1 MRIALVAHDARKQEL
16 VEWCTH
22 NAQTLSKHELFGT
35 GTTAHLLGKILVVNE
50 PRPEGTA
57 TMDWYTMTLKVEP
70 LLSGPLGG
78 DQQIGAMIAE
88 GKIDCLIF
96 FCDNLITQGHQ
107 QDVGALVRLAS
118 LYNVAFATNRTTADM
133 IMTSPLFGNEDYKRI
148 IPGAIEKYKNRFV
161 EREETSIKEPVKE
174 DEDPVKEPVQDEETK
189 EEKVDE
195 MKRTW
200 EEIPESIKS
209 KIIKAREQNMDE
221 VELDKDEVLSD
232 REKFSLIR
240 LGYSIITVENA
251 CFPCI
256 GNHRKIKWVNDSK
269 CYNYLQN

>member
-22 NAQTLSKHELFGT
+22 NAQTLSKHKLFGT
-35 GTTAHLLGKILVVNE
+35 GTTARLLGKISVVNE
-50 PRPEGTA
+50 PTPGVA
-57 TMDWYTMTLKVEP
+57 TMDWHTMPLQVQP

-133 IMTSPLFGNEDYKRI
+133 IMTSPLFGNEDYKPI
-148 IPGAIEKYKNRFV
+148 MPAAIENYKNRFK
-161 EREETSIKEPVKE
+161 EREEKGNVEEP
-174 DEDPVKEPVQDEETK
+174 
-189 EEKVDE
+189 EKVDKYSE
-195 MKRTW
+195 LKKVW
-200 EEIPESIKS
+200 EVLPVISATIKDRIMS
-209 KIIKAREQNMDE
+209 AKEQGLNE
-221 VELDKDEVLSD
+221 VELDEGISLSD
-232 REKFSLIR
+232 KEKEALRSI
-240 LGYSIITVENA
+240 GYTILTN
-251 CFPCI
+251 
-256 GNHRKIKWVNDSK
+256 GRKYKISWVNDGE
-269 CYNYLQN
+269 

>member
-22 NAQTLSKHELFGT
+22 NAQTLSKHTLFGT
-35 GTTAHLLGKILVVNE
+35 GTTARLLGKISVVNE
-50 PRPEGTA
+50 PTPGAA
-57 TMDWYTMTLKVEP
+57 TMDWHTMPLQVEP

-133 IMTSPLFGNEDYKRI
+133 IMTSPLFDNKDYKPI
-148 IPGAIEKYKNRFV
+148 MPAAIEKYKNRFK
-161 EREETSIKEPVKE
+161 EREEKVNVEESEKIDKDSELEKMREEISATMNDKIASAKEQGLNEIELDEGVTLSNDVKE
-174 DEDPVKEPVQDEETK
+174 VLRSMGYTILTNGRKY
-189 EEKVDE
+189 
-195 MKRTW
+195 
-200 EEIPESIKS
+200 
-209 KIIKAREQNMDE
+209 KISWAND
-221 VELDKDEVLSD
+221 
-232 REKFSLIR
+232 
-240 LGYSIITVENA
+240 
-251 CFPCI
+251 
-256 GNHRKIKWVNDSK
+256 GNDGK
-269 CYNYLQN
+269 

>member
-22 NAQTLSKHELFGT
+22 NAQTLSKHTLYGT
-35 GTTAHLLGKILVVNE
+35 GTTAHLLGKIPVMNE

-133 IMTSPLFGNEDYKRI
+133 IMTSPLFDNKDYKPI
-148 IPGAIEKYKNRFV
+148 MPAAIEKYKNRFK
-161 EREETSIKEPVKE
+161 EREEKVNVEEPEKIDKDSELEKMREEISATMKDKIASAKEQGLNEIELDEGVTLSNDVKE
-174 DEDPVKEPVQDEETK
+174 VLRSMGYTILTNGRKY
-189 EEKVDE
+189 
-195 MKRTW
+195 
-200 EEIPESIKS
+200 
-209 KIIKAREQNMDE
+209 KISWAND
-221 VELDKDEVLSD
+221 
-232 REKFSLIR
+232 
-240 LGYSIITVENA
+240 
-251 CFPCI
+251 
-256 GNHRKIKWVNDSK
+256 GNDGK
-269 CYNYLQN
+269 

>member
-22 NAQTLSKHELFGT
+22 NAQTLSKHTLFGT
-35 GTTAHLLGKILVVNE
+35 GTTARLLGKISVVNE
-50 PRPEGTA
+50 PTPGAA
-57 TMDWYTMTLKVEP
+57 TMDWYTMPLQVEP

-133 IMTSPLFGNEDYKRI
+133 IMTSPLFDNKDYKPI
-148 IPGAIEKYKNRFV
+148 MPAAIEKYKNRF
-161 EREETSIKEPVKE
+161 KEI
-174 DEDPVKEPVQDEETK
+174 
-189 EEKVDE
+189 EEKVNVEEPEKVDKDSE
-195 MKRTW
+195 LEKMW
-200 EEIPESIKS
+200 EEISATMKD
-209 KIIKAREQNMDE
+209 KIVSAKEQGLNE
-221 VELDKDEVLSD
+221 VELDEGVTLSDNVKEVLRSM
-232 REKFSLIR
+232 
-240 LGYSIITVENA
+240 GYTILTN
-251 CFPCI
+251 
-256 GNHRKIKWVNDSK
+256 GRKYKISWVNDGNNGK
-269 CYNYLQN
+269 

>member
-22 NAQTLSKHELFGT
+22 NAQTLSKHTLFGT
-35 GTTAHLLGKILVVNE
+35 GTTARLLGKIPVMNE
-50 PRPEGTA
+50 PTSDVN
-57 TMDWYTMTLKVEP
+57 TTDYQTLNVQP

-133 IMTSPLFGNEDYKRI
+133 IMTSPLFGNKDYKPI
-148 IPGAIEKYKNRFV
+148 IPGAIEKYKNRFE
-161 EREETSIKEPVKE
+161 EREEEPDKERSVHNLEEPDERSLEDIIKTWKE
-174 DEDPVKEPVQDEETK
+174 AVYSDEE
-189 EEKVDE
+189 E
-195 MKRTW
+195 
-200 EEIPESIKS
+200 
-209 KIIKAREQNMDE
+209 
-221 VELDKDEVLSD
+221 
-232 REKFSLIR
+232 
-240 LGYSIITVENA
+240 
-251 CFPCI
+251 
-256 GNHRKIKWVNDSK
+256 DSK
-269 CYNYLQN
+269 DSKLKNKVEWFD

>member
-22 NAQTLSKHELFGT
+22 NAQTLSKHTLFGT
-35 GTTAHLLGKILVVNE
+35 GTTARLLGKISVVNE
-50 PRPEGTA
+50 PTPGAA
-57 TMDWYTMTLKVEP
+57 TMDWHTMPLQVEP

-133 IMTSPLFGNEDYKRI
+133 IMTSPLFGNKDYKPI
-148 IPGAIEKYKNRFV
+148 MPAAIEK
-161 EREETSIKEPVKE
+161 
-174 DEDPVKEPVQDEETK
+174 
-189 EEKVDE
+189 
-195 MKRTW
+195 
-200 EEIPESIKS
+200 
-209 KIIKAREQNMDE
+209 
-221 VELDKDEVLSD
+221 
-232 REKFSLIR
+232 
-240 LGYSIITVENA
+240 
-251 CFPCI
+251 
-256 GNHRKIKWVNDSK
+256 
-269 CYNYLQN
+269 

>member
-22 NAQTLSKHELFGT
+22 NAQTLSKHTLFGT
-35 GTTAHLLGKILVVNE
+35 GTTARLLGKISVVNE
-50 PRPEGTA
+50 PTPGAA
-57 TMDWYTMTLKVEP
+57 TMDWHTMPLQVEP

-133 IMTSPLFGNEDYKRI
+133 IMTSPLFDNKDYKPI
-148 IPGAIEKYKNRFV
+148 MPAAIEKYKNRFK
-161 EREETSIKEPVKE
+161 EREEKVN
-174 DEDPVKEPVQDEETK
+174 VEES
-189 EEKVDE
+189 EKIDKDSE
-195 MKRTW
+195 LEKMW
-200 EEIPESIKS
+200 EEISATMKD
-209 KIIKAREQNMDE
+209 KIVSAKEQGLNE
-221 VELDKDEVLSD
+221 IELDEGVTLSNDVKEVLRSM
-232 REKFSLIR
+232 
-240 LGYSIITVENA
+240 GYTILTN
-251 CFPCI
+251 
-256 GNHRKIKWVNDSK
+256 GRKYKISWVNDGNDGK
-269 CYNYLQN
+269 

>member
-22 NAQTLSKHELFGT
+22 NAQTLSKHTLFGT
-35 GTTAHLLGKILVVNE
+35 GTTARLLGKISVVNE
-50 PRPEGTA
+50 PTPGAA
-57 TMDWYTMTLKVEP
+57 TMDWHTMPLQVEP

-133 IMTSPLFGNEDYKRI
+133 IMTSPLFDNKDYKPI
-148 IPGAIEKYKNRFV
+148 MPAAIEKYKNRFK
-161 EREETSIKEPVKE
+161 EREEKVNVEEP
-174 DEDPVKEPVQDEETK
+174 
-189 EEKVDE
+189 EKVDKDSE
-195 MKRTW
+195 LEKMW
-200 EEIPESIKS
+200 EEISVTMKD
-209 KIIKAREQNMDE
+209 KIVSAKEQGLNE
-221 VELDKDEVLSD
+221 VELDEGVTLSNK
-232 REKFSLIR
+232 EKEALRSM
-240 LGYSIITVENA
+240 GYTILTN
-251 CFPCI
+251 
-256 GNHRKIKWVNDSK
+256 GRKYKISWVNDGEWTDTFTGK
-269 CYNYLQN
+269 D

>member
-22 NAQTLSKHELFGT
+22 NAQTLSKHTLFGT
-35 GTTAHLLGKILVVNE
+35 GTTARLLGKISVVNE
-50 PRPEGTA
+50 PTPGAA
-57 TMDWYTMTLKVEP
+57 TMDWHTMPLQVEP

-133 IMTSPLFGNEDYKRI
+133 IMTSPLFDNKDYKPI
-148 IPGAIEKYKNRFV
+148 MPAAIEKYKNRFK
-161 EREETSIKEPVKE
+161 EREEKVN
-174 DEDPVKEPVQDEETK
+174 VEES
-189 EEKVDE
+189 EKVDKDSE
-195 MKRTW
+195 LEKMW
-200 EEIPESIKS
+200 EEISATMKD
-209 KIIKAREQNMDE
+209 KIVSAKEQGLNE
-221 VELDKDEVLSD
+221 IELDEGITLSDNVKEVLRSM
-232 REKFSLIR
+232 
-240 LGYSIITVENA
+240 GYTILTN
-251 CFPCI
+251 
-256 GNHRKIKWVNDSK
+256 GRKYKISWVNDGNNGK
-269 CYNYLQN
+269 

>member
-22 NAQTLSKHELFGT
+22 NAQTLSKHTLFGT
-35 GTTAHLLGKILVVNE
+35 GTTARLLGKISVVNE
-50 PRPEGTA
+50 PTPGAA
-57 TMDWYTMTLKVEP
+57 TMDWYTMPLQVEP

-133 IMTSPLFGNEDYKRI
+133 IMTSPLFDNKDYKPI
-148 IPGAIEKYKNRFV
+148 IPAAIEKYKNRFK
-161 EREETSIKEPVKE
+161 EREEKVNVEEP
-174 DEDPVKEPVQDEETK
+174 
-189 EEKVDE
+189 EKVDKDSE
-195 MKRTW
+195 PEKMW
-200 EEIPESIKS
+200 EEISTTMKD
-209 KIIKAREQNMDE
+209 KIVSAKEQGLNE
-221 VELDKDEVLSD
+221 VELDEGVTLSDNVKEVLRSM
-232 REKFSLIR
+232 
-240 LGYSIITVENA
+240 GYTILTN
-251 CFPCI
+251 
-256 GNHRKIKWVNDSK
+256 GRKYKISWVNDGEWTDTFTGK
-269 CYNYLQN
+269 D

>member
-22 NAQTLSKHELFGT
+22 NAQTLSKHTLFGT
-35 GTTAHLLGKILVVNE
+35 GTTARLLGKIPVMIE

-57 TMDWYTMTLKVEP
+57 TMDWYYTMTLKVEP

-133 IMTSPLFGNEDYKRI
+133 IMTSPLFDNKDYKRI

-174 DEDPVKEPVQDEETK
+174 PVQDEETK

-195 MKRTW
+195 MKRMW

-209 KIIKAREQNMDE
+209 KIIKARKQNMDE

-256 GNHRKIKWVNDSK
+256 GNRRKIKWVNDSK

>member
-22 NAQTLSKHELFGT
+22 NAQTLSKHTLFGT
-35 GTTAHLLGKILVVNE
+35 GTTARLLGKISVVNE
-50 PRPEGTA
+50 PTPGAA
-57 TMDWYTMTLKVEP
+57 TMDWHTMPLQVEP

-133 IMTSPLFGNEDYKRI
+133 IMTSPLFDNKDYKPI
-148 IPGAIEKYKNRFV
+148 MPAAIEKYKNRFK
-161 EREETSIKEPVKE
+161 EREEKVNVEESEKIDKDSELEKMREEISATMKDKIASAKEQGLNEIELDEGVTLSNDVKE
-174 DEDPVKEPVQDEETK
+174 VLRSMGYTILTNGRKY
-189 EEKVDE
+189 
-195 MKRTW
+195 
-200 EEIPESIKS
+200 
-209 KIIKAREQNMDE
+209 KISWAND
-221 VELDKDEVLSD
+221 
-232 REKFSLIR
+232 
-240 LGYSIITVENA
+240 
-251 CFPCI
+251 
-256 GNHRKIKWVNDSK
+256 GNNGK
-269 CYNYLQN
+269 

>member
-22 NAQTLSKHELFGT
+22 NAQTLSKHTLFGT
-35 GTTAHLLGKILVVNE
+35 GTTARLLGKISVVNE
-50 PRPEGTA
+50 PTPGAA
-57 TMDWYTMTLKVEP
+57 TMDWYTMPLQVEP

-133 IMTSPLFGNEDYKRI
+133 IMTSPLFGNKDYKPI
-148 IPGAIEKYKNRFV
+148 IPAAIEKYKNRFK
-161 EREETSIKEPVKE
+161 EREEKMNVEEP
-174 DEDPVKEPVQDEETK
+174 
-189 EEKVDE
+189 EKVDKDSE
-195 MKRTW
+195 LEKMW
-200 EEIPESIKS
+200 EELSATMKD
-209 KIIKAREQNMDE
+209 KIVSAKKQGLNE
-221 VELDKDEVLSD
+221 VELDEGVTLSDNVKEVLRSM
-232 REKFSLIR
+232 
-240 LGYSIITVENA
+240 GYTILTN
-251 CFPCI
+251 
-256 GNHRKIKWVNDSK
+256 GRKYKISWVNDGEWTDTFTGK
-269 CYNYLQN
+269 N